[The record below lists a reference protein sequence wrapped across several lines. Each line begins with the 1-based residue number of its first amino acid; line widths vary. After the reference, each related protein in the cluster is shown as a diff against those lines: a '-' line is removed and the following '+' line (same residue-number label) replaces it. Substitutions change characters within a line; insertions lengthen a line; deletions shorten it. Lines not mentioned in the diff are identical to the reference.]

1 MIDVLII
8 HGSPTLIEMLNRMII
23 TYYHNYDLYG
33 PPCNFVE
40 KPYKTKSLI
49 KLWPYRSSDRAGKTC
64 RALLEKGS
72 DQYGYTLSENSNTQ
86 RSLKKCFLTE
96 LGQVNIWFSVRMVK

>member
-1 MIDVLII
+1 MAI
-8 HGSPTLIEMLNRMII
+8 LNRMII

-33 PPCNFVE
+33 APCNFVE
-40 KPYKTKSLI
+40 KPYETKSLI

-72 DQYGYTLSENSNTQ
+72 DQYGYAQSENSNTQ
-86 RSLKKCFLTE
+86 RSLIKCLLTE